1 MFDKIYE
8 LLGKEK
14 VDDLLSHKCTTISK
28 ERLKI
33 PSPDFIDQ
41 VFIDSDRSPNVL
53 RNLQSVFSHGR
64 LKDTGYLSILPVDQ
78 GIEHS
83 G

>member
-1 MFDKIYE
+1 MFKRENELERRFIMFDKIYE

-33 PSPDFIDQ
+33 PSPD
-41 VFIDSDRSPNVL
+41 
-53 RNLQSVFSHGR
+53 
-64 LKDTGYLSILPVDQ
+64 
-78 GIEHS
+78 
-83 G
+83 